1 MLPVAGSYL
10 LAVLIIMDS
19 LEADFNTA
27 NWSFWHRDWK
37 PGSLLVNSMM
47 SLTVVRVVWV
57 IWTKVLSST
66 SAALLTRL
74 SIWSS
79 RSTLGCSSSAWDWTN
94 SGSVQSQHGRPRS
107 HVQRRQI
114 QARLLGKVRLLLYF
128 LSIYVDG
135 ITIIK
140 KHITYRYY
148 VLNIVDSE

>member
-19 LEADFNTA
+19 LEDDFNTA

-47 SLTVVRVVWV
+47 SLTVARVVWV

-66 SAALLTRL
+66 SASLLTRL

-79 RSTLGCSSSAWDWTN
+79 RSTLGCFSSAWDWTN
-94 SGSVQSQHGRPRS
+94 SGSVQSQHGGQRS

-128 LSIYVDG
+128 LSINVQF
-135 ITIIK
+135 
-140 KHITYRYY
+140 
-148 VLNIVDSE
+148 LSQANL